1 MRCDAMLRERERE
14 RERGGRG
21 EGGERGTRGR
31 GTRLSF
37 SLSLFLYSYLVLVS
51 LDQRSISGARES
63 ARRPL
68 DSCQRAAAGAR
79 ERGREGE
86 KRKTKR
92 SLPPHPPTH
101 PPSFLPADD
110 SARARARVRRDAFV
124 IFSPDR
130 SRGYARRSLLP
141 ERNSGNCCRLGELSA
156 ACRRRATRRA
166 AKRNIE

>member
-1 MRCDAMLRERERE
+1 MRRDAARERE
-14 RERGGRG
+14 RERGGGGGRG
-21 EGGERGTRGR
+21 ARGERGDAAHVC
-31 GTRLSF
+31 
-37 SLSLFLYSYLVLVS
+37 LSLFLSFS
-51 LDQRSISGARES
+51 TPTWSSFRSISDRSAARES
-63 ARRPL
+63 PLVVLWTPASARR
-68 DSCQRAAAGAR
+68 RARAS
-79 ERGREGE
+79 EEGREKKG
-86 KRKTKR
+86 RR
-92 SLPPHPPTH
+92 SARSPPHPPTH